1 MRKIA
6 FVNNTV
12 EKWMLHSLA
21 YGVMLRVGVGI
32 DVSQCTI
39 LYCCLFDMVAPLVCI
54 SKTDCFSIQ
63 ISTINMSSLT
73 YCDFKCQVFSTLIV
87 WICWGF
93 HDRDL
98 VCCVPVAVNMDLM
111 PIIIVTFLIFV
122 SDRLFRVYIVIWRI
136 SIPDVF
142 QYISVQC

>member
-1 MRKIA
+1 MNVA
-6 FVNNTV
+6 FIGLWCNVTCGCGDRCLP
-12 EKWMLHSLA
+12 MYYTH
-21 YGVMLRVGVGI
+21 
-32 DVSQCTI
+32 
-39 LYCCLFDMVAPLVCI
+39 CCLFDMVAPLVCI
-54 SKTDCFSIQ
+54 RKTDYFSIQ

-122 SDRLFRVYIVIWRI
+122 SDRLFRVCIVIWRI

-142 QYISVQC
+142 HYIFVQC